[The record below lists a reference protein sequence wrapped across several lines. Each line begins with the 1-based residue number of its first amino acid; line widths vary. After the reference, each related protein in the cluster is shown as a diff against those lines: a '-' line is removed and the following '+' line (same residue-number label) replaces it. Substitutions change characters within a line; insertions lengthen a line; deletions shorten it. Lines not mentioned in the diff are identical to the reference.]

1 MYATYFKNKC
11 VYEFMYWGRERE
23 RMIKLN
29 VKNW

>member
-1 MYATYFKNKC
+1 MQLTSKTS

-23 RMIKLN
+23 RMIKSN